1 MTVGGICSLLLLLLL
16 LSTQNMQQS
25 FAKLLERDPLL
36 VLTLLTLIL
45 PFTTTVFPSKQ
56 TPHQQMS
63 PLLEFQRVTELD
75 QRVPV
80 QPATGID
87 VVGLEHLVEPLL
99 VRIR

>member
-1 MTVGGICSLLLLLLL
+1 MLLL
-16 LSTQNMQQS
+16 LSAQNMQQS

-36 VLTLLTLIL
+36 LLLLLTLLS
-45 PFTTTVFPSKQ
+45 FTTLFPSEQ
-56 TPHQQMS
+56 TPHQQMPS
-63 PLLEFQRVTELD
+63 LLQLQRVAQLD

-87 VVGLEHLVEPLL
+87 VVRLEHLVEPLL